1 LTHSGWLEC
10 AAQHDKLKCIG
21 HFVDA
26 FRGGL
31 SVISD
36 TTTEVW
42 WGNLVVRSGKLGL
55 CACYTPKLDS
65 RPTFPT
71 IMTSVLEIIPL
82 GGIGEFGMNCMA
94 LRYGDEM
101 IILDAGMGFPEE
113 TAYGVDVSIP
123 NFEFLEPYR
132 DDITAI
138 VLTHGHEDHLGA
150 LPYILKRFNVPV
162 YCSHFTAGLAESKLE
177 EHELLGDVLL
187 HRVEPR
193 DVVELGAFTVEF
205 IRVSHSLVDC
215 FSLAIKTP
223 VGTIIHTGDYKVD
236 ETPVIGEPIDLRSFR
251 RYGQDGVL
259 ALLSDSTNATVPGR
273 TPSERAVIPA
283 FEEIFVEAKGRIIV
297 AAFAS
302 SIHRLQIVMDVS
314 QQFNRRVCVLGRS
327 MQKNVEVADR
337 LGYLDIPDGLLV
349 SLNQAKLMSD
359 AEVVFLVTG
368 SQGESRAALSQMA
381 TQSYKGLTIDEGDT
395 VVLSARIIP
404 GNERLISRMIG
415 FIYKR
420 GANIIEEKRRLIH
433 VSGHASQEDIR
444 ILTEAVR
451 PRYVV
456 PIHGEYRMLF
466 RHKEF
471 VKNHLGYAEDD
482 IILIENGDV
491 LELDGE
497 RAAVIDKREVGR
509 TFIDDS
515 GFEEISSDLIR
526 ERKQLAYE
534 GTITLAVTIRDDTGE
549 LLGDPRIVARGV
561 RGLSSNGLG
570 SLGQSSG
577 DDGVAENDMLKGA
590 LLVVSA
596 ALAGASR
603 QTLEDDSLLKE
614 HLRVELKRFIQKQTG
629 SRPVIMPMIIRV

>member
-1 LTHSGWLEC
+1 VS
-10 AAQHDKLKCIG
+10 
-21 HFVDA
+21 
-26 FRGGL
+26 
-31 SVISD
+31 
-36 TTTEVW
+36 
-42 WGNLVVRSGKLGL
+42 
-55 CACYTPKLDS
+55 
-65 RPTFPT
+65 
-71 IMTSVLEIIPL
+71 SVLEIIPL

-94 LRYGDEM
+94 VRYEDEM
-101 IILDAGMGFPEE
+101 LILDAGMGFPEE
-113 TAYGVDVSIP
+113 TAYGVDVCIP
-123 NFEFLEPYR
+123 DFDFLEEFR
-132 DDITAI
+132 DNITAI

-150 LPYILKRFNVPV
+150 LPYILKKFNVPV

-177 EHELLGDVLL
+177 EHDLTGDTLL

-193 DVVELGAFTVEF
+193 DVVEIGVFTVEF

-251 RYGQDGVL
+251 RYGQEGVL

-283 FEEIFVEAKGRIIV
+283 FEEIFAEAKGRLII

-302 SIHRLQIVMDVS
+302 SIHRLQIVLDVA
-314 QQFNRRVCVLGRS
+314 QQFNRKVCVLGRS
-327 MQKNVEVADR
+327 MQKNVEIADR
-337 LGYLDIPDGLLV
+337 LGYLDVPDGLLV
-349 SLNQAKLMSD
+349 SFNQSKQLRD
-359 AEVVFLVTG
+359 QDIVFLVTG

-381 TQSYKGLTIDEGDT
+381 TQSYKGMTIEEGDT

-404 GNERLISRMIG
+404 GNERTISRMIG

-420 GANIIEEKRRLIH
+420 GANIIEEKRRLVH

-444 ILTEAVR
+444 IMTEAVR
-451 PRYVV
+451 PKFVV

-471 VKNHLGYAEDD
+471 VKNHLGYAEEN

-497 RAAVIDKREVGR
+497 RAVVVNKREIGR

-515 GFEEISSDLIR
+515 GFEEIESETVR
-526 ERKQLAYE
+526 QRKQMAYE
-534 GTITLAVTIRDDTGE
+534 GICTLIVTINAETGE
-549 LLGDPRIVARGV
+549 LQGNPEIVTRGV
-561 RGLSSNGLG
+561 RGFASTNGNIKDA
-570 SLGQSSG
+570 QRV
-577 DDGVAENDMLKGA
+577 VA
-590 LLVVSA
+590 A
-596 ALAGASR
+596 AITGASR
-603 QTLEDDSLLKE
+603 ETLSDQTLLKE
-614 HLRVELKRFIQKQTG
+614 HIRVELKRFIQKLTG
-629 SRPVIMPMIIRV
+629 ARPVIMPVVVQI

>member
-1 LTHSGWLEC
+1 M
-10 AAQHDKLKCIG
+10 A
-21 HFVDA
+21 
-26 FRGGL
+26 
-31 SVISD
+31 
-36 TTTEVW
+36 
-42 WGNLVVRSGKLGL
+42 
-55 CACYTPKLDS
+55 
-65 RPTFPT
+65 
-71 IMTSVLEIIPL
+71 SVLEIIPL

-94 LRYGDEM
+94 VRYGDEM
-101 IILDAGMGFPEE
+101 LILDAGMGFPEE
-113 TAYGVDVSIP
+113 SAYGVDVSIP
-123 NFEFLEPYR
+123 NFAFLDEHR
-132 DDITAI
+132 DHITAI

-150 LPYILKRFNVPV
+150 LPYLLKKFNVPV

-177 EHELLGDVLL
+177 EHDLMGDVLL

-193 DVVELGAFTVEF
+193 DVVDIGVFSVEF

-215 FSLAIKTP
+215 FSLGIKTP

-283 FEEIFVEAKGRIIV
+283 FEEIFSEAPGRIIV
-297 AAFAS
+297 ATFAS
-302 SIHRLQIVMDVS
+302 SIHRLQIVLDVA
-314 QQFNRRVCVLGRS
+314 QQFNRHVCVVGRS
-327 MQKNVEVADR
+327 MHKNVEVADR

-349 SLNQAKLMSD
+349 SLNDAKSMND
-359 AEVVFLVTG
+359 REIVFLVTG

-381 TQSYKGLTIDEGDT
+381 TQSYTGLMVEEGDT

-420 GANIIEEKRRLIH
+420 GANIIEEKRRLVH

-444 ILTEAVR
+444 IMTEAVR
-451 PRYVV
+451 PKFVV
-456 PIHGEYRMLF
+456 PVHGEYRMLF

-471 VKNHLGYAEDD
+471 VKNHLGYPEEN

-497 RAAVIDKREVGR
+497 RAMVVDKREVGR
-509 TFIDDS
+509 TFIDES
-515 GFEEISSDLIR
+515 GFEEIDSETVR

-534 GTITLAVTIRDDTGE
+534 GTVTVVVTIDEESGE
-549 LLGDPRIVARGV
+549 LQDEPRIVARGV
-561 RGLSSNGLG
+561 RGLGKNGFPDPA
-570 SLGQSSG
+570 G
-577 DDGVAENDMLKGA
+577 DSRAGGNNMMADAKR
-590 LLVVSA
+590 VVTASIT
-596 ALAGASR
+596 GASR
-603 QTLEDDSLLKE
+603 QTLADETLLKE
-614 HLRVELKRFIQKQTG
+614 HVRVELKRFIQKQTG
-629 SRPVIMPMIIRV
+629 ARPVILPIIVVV